1 MMRVQQNSEG
11 KKKEGGGGVEFL
23 FFYLIFVKSQKGFIT
38 NKVAFMRRR

>member
-11 KKKEGGGGVEFL
+11 KKKEGGGVEFL